1 MPTIAIRSCIALIA
15 FALCSAALAQ
25 ETFSTLEERMTGKEF
40 RETGLHKLTDEELA
54 ALNEWIRAR
63 SLTEQEVAEL
73 NERRAAGAGANS
85 AAGDRRGFDDGPDD
99 TPIQSRIVGKFS
111 GWTGDTVFELENGM
125 VWEQVRAGTFG
136 MPETENPSVTI
147 RPGFFDAWYLSVDG
161 YNREI
166 LVRRI
171 E

>member
-1 MPTIAIRSCIALIA
+1 MPTAAFRLSIALIA
-15 FALCSAALAQ
+15 LALCSAALAQ

-54 ALNEWIRAR
+54 ALNDWIRAR

-73 NERRAAGAGANS
+73 NERRAAGDVS

-99 TPIQSRIVGKFS
+99 TAIQSRIVGSFS

-147 RPGFFDAWYLSVDG
+147 RPGAFDAWYLSVEG

-166 LVRRI
+166 LVRRV